1 MQRRAFIQYVG
12 SGLAV
17 ANTPA
22 VLLANNPTTQA
33 KKFIWVILRGGMDS
47 IDTVVPTF
55 EKSLKRLRP
64 KLMTDD
70 AAKLLPLDNGFALH
84 PSLVNLH
91 SWYKQGEFSP
101 VVAVGSGYNE
111 RSHFDGQDFLESG
124 KPDIDHE
131 SGWLARAVNIKDY
144 SALSIANSVPVSL
157 RDTDNVST
165 WYPTNLKS
173 STQEIYRQLNVLYQ
187 EDEVLLSRLE
197 EGMDIRN
204 MSGMDGRGKRRHNFK
219 DLCESCAKLLTGTKS
234 FDCAT
239 LEIGGWDT
247 HNNQK
252 QRLAR
257 ALSELDVGLAT
268 LRSGLGDAWK
278 DTVIVCATEFGRTVR
293 ENGTSGTDHGTAS
306 AMFVMGGAVNGGKVL
321 GSWPGL
327 EDNQLYQNRD
337 LMPTTNS
344 LAWLATI
351 FQQHWGV
358 GKPQIA
364 TIFPEISP
372 YNTRILS

>member
-1 MQRRAFIQYVG
+1 MQRREFIQYVAA
-12 SGLAV
+12 GLAV
-17 ANTPA
+17 AQTPA
-22 VLLANNPTTQA
+22 VLVANNPDAQS

-47 IDTVVPTF
+47 IETVMPTF
-55 EKSLKRLRP
+55 EASLKRLRP
-64 KLMTDD
+64 KLMADGV
-70 AAKLLPLDNGFALH
+70 ANYLPLEHGFALH

-91 SWYKQGEFSP
+91 SWYKQGDFSP
-101 VVAVGSGYNE
+101 VIAVGSGYND
-111 RSHFDGQDFLESG
+111 RSHFDGQDYLESG

-157 RDTDNVST
+157 RDTEKVST
-165 WYPTNLKS
+165 WYPSNLKS
-173 STQEIYRQLNVLYQ
+173 STEEIYRQLDVLYQ
-187 EDEVLLSRLE
+187 EDELLMSRLE

-204 MSGMDGRGKRRHNFK
+204 MSGMDGRKKRRHNFN

-257 ALSELDVGLAT
+257 TLKELDEGLAT
-268 LRSGLGDAWK
+268 LRTGLGDAWK
-278 DTVIVCATEFGRTVR
+278 ETVVVCATEFGRTVR
-293 ENGTSGTDHGTAS
+293 ENGTAGTDHGTAS
-306 AMFVMGGAVNGGKVL
+306 AMFFMGGAVNGGKVL

-327 EDNQLYQNRD
+327 DEEQLYENRD

-351 FQQHWGV
+351 FQQHWQV
-358 GKPQIA
+358 EKQQLA
-364 TIFPEISP
+364 TVFPEISP
-372 YNTRILS
+372 YNTRVMS